1 MPWPTAYSP
10 HGELAYAIPFPRPG
24 GFPLVVSWLRP
35 GAAAPPVSSATVAS
49 GANLRRHTHWSVQVQ
64 VGPWGTCLQDYHGY
78 FGTWCRPTVSYP
90 PNAVT
95 LVMSGPSITERAGIT
110 GRAVAYIQ
118 LRLRNGKTARLH
130 VLHIG
135 GRGFYALSLPTG
147 QVASWTAYTTTG
159 HPIATGTGT
168 PG

>member
-1 MPWPTAYSP
+1 M
-10 HGELAYAIPFPRPG
+10 
-24 GFPLVVSWLRP
+24 LVVSWLRA
-35 GAAAPPVSSATVAS
+35 GTPVPAVVSATVAS
-49 GANLRRHTHWSVQVQ
+49 SPGINGTGQWAVQVKI
-64 VGPWGTCLQDYHGY
+64 GPWGTCLQDQNG
-78 FGTWCRPTVSYP
+78 FLGTWCRPTLSYP

-95 LVMSGPSITERAGIT
+95 LVMSGPSITEKAGIT

-118 LRLRNGKTARLH
+118 LRLRNGTTTRLH

-135 GRGFYALSLPTG
+135 GQGFYAMSIPTAI
-147 QVASWTAYTTTG
+147 VRWTAYTTTG